1 MEDVGADGEVR
12 GYLLD
17 YLFFG
22 DCEQVALSEGEIMN
36 PPGGGGGKFQGGRG
50 FGGGNDIWD
59 G

>member
-36 PPGGGGGKFQGGRG
+36 PPIGGGVNFKGGGGLGV
-50 FGGGNDIWD
+50 GGG
-59 G
+59 